1 MRWVRYF
8 DWRRNVVIEVE
19 GSTWVGLGWE
29 FDRSPGG
36 WRVGIKV
43 GLVFGQAR
51 FLFVNRTNGK
61 AR

>member
-1 MRWVRYF
+1 M
-8 DWRRNVVIEVE
+8 IEVE
-19 GSTWVGLGWE
+19 RSTWVGLGWE